1 MDRLSGIPVDS
12 NGQPLLAM
20 VRIAINRDKII
31 PKDCKCLTPSEAATI
46 SSLLNTSLP
55 TILSTA
61 SLLRTAESCV
71 VYDEPSWTKGQLI
84 STPIP
89 PAQWLKGLDEAI
101 GKGWPNGANSVEHP
115 RSTNIRFPL
124 WVGTFWTALS
134 SVIEEQKEWHRAGE
148 WIYDL
153 IQGRETHEV
162 QAVFDRFPR
171 NTPVWVLAS
180 EADRAVTKIS
190 FFARILLDW
199 FFAERHIDSFVSYL
213 NIQVHKRDPGTPGVF
228 VATLPLSVVL
238 SNYFDA
244 PAHKIQACKL
254 LLQYT
259 AIFKS
264 KAYHRLLFPAHAG
277 SRDNGHWVVFS
288 VDFIKAE
295 YSFGELCGRANRL
308 VTHLFSHQ
316 FRKLFKRHVL

>member
-12 NGQPLLAM
+12 DGRPLLAM
-20 VRIAINRDKII
+20 VRIAINRDKVV
-31 PKDCKCLTPSEAATI
+31 PKDCEHLIPSEAATI
-46 SSLLNTSLP
+46 SSLLDTSLP
-55 TILSTA
+55 TILSAT
-61 SLLRTAESCV
+61 SLLRTVESCV
-71 VYDEPSWTKGQLI
+71 VRDEPSWTKDQLI

-89 PAQWLKGLDEAI
+89 SAQWLKGLDEAI
-101 GKGWPNGANSVEHP
+101 GKAWPNGANSVEHP

-124 WVGTFWTALS
+124 WIGTFWTALS
-134 SVIEEQKEWHRAGE
+134 GVIEEQKEWRRAGE
-148 WIYDL
+148 WINNL
-153 IQGRETHEV
+153 IQGAETHEV
-162 QAVFDRFPR
+162 QAIFDRFPR

-190 FFARILLDW
+190 FFVRVLSDR
-199 FFAERHIDSFVSYL
+199 FFAERHIDAFVSYL
-213 NIQVHKRDPGTPGVF
+213 NIQVCKRDPSVPGVF

-238 SNYFDA
+238 SNHFDA

-264 KAYHRLLFPAHAG
+264 KAYCRLLFPAHAG
-277 SRDNGHWVVFS
+277 GRDDGHWVVFS

-295 YSFGELCGRANRL
+295 YGFGELCGHADRL
-308 VTHLFSHQ
+308 ITHLFSY
-316 FRKLFKRHVL
+316 